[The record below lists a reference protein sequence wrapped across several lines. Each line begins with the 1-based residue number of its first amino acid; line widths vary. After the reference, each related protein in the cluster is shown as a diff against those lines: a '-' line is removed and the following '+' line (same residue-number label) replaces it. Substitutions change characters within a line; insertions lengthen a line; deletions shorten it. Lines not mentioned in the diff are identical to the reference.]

1 MLQLLM
7 DIISNR
13 IMNTQSFRLHLLIC
27 LVACFTTISEG
38 LAQNKSNGL
47 IGRRKS
53 KKSSEVKIPRMSKD
67 SLSWYVREIYSA
79 ARKENLNT
87 KGKEQI
93 LSRWEDDKQKLNSTI
108 NERDSEKNKDLIL
121 KLEQLEKQIVNLNK
135 IIDDEKRK
143 LESEFAQRTKS
154 DWNVLINATLKTAV
168 MVPMDIVQAMIAK
181 GSSEYLFQLTE
192 FGNQSELLSRVTNFM
207 DNGIGSSSTF
217 SEDYKQLKK
226 GINQEFVAQA
236 NYYKALMSRLKHFET
251 AAKDLDGILSEIR
264 GNKEPKVRK
273 SFLDLYTYSSALD
286 AYPYLK
292 KKYDA
297 NYTKDDPLG
306 LTF

>member
-1 MLQLLM
+1 
-7 DIISNR
+7 
-13 IMNTQSFRLHLLIC
+13 MNTQSFRLHLLIC

-207 DNGIGSSSTF
+207 DNGIGSPATF
-217 SEDYKQLKK
+217 SEDFKQLKR
-226 GINQEFVAQA
+226 GFNQEFVGQA
-236 NYYKALMSRLKHFET
+236 NYYKSLMTRLKHFE
-251 AAKDLDGILSEIR
+251 AASKDLDGILSDIR
-264 GNKEPKVRK
+264 GNKELKVRQ

-292 KKYDA
+292 KKYDS

>member
-1 MLQLLM
+1 MKVMKSKLFGRNLLCGLMLCLAFFTEANAQDKPNASTDKTKSKKGGDEKVAKMSDDSLLYYVKATYLQIQKDSQKSKENDQKVVQLEGEVK
-7 DIISNR
+7 N
-13 IMNTQSFRLHLLIC
+13 FRD
-27 LVACFTTISEG
+27 TISKKNNEIKVLKQQLSQQDKDIS
-38 LAQNKSNGL
+38 LANASVEAAKKNGELQAEQRNKTEWNNLIAATLKGAVMVQSELVQKMKSNG
-47 IGRRKS
+47 
-53 KKSSEVKIPRMSKD
+53 SSD
-67 SLSWYVREIYSA
+67 
-79 ARKENLNT
+79 
-87 KGKEQI
+87 
-93 LSRWEDDKQKLNSTI
+93 
-108 NERDSEKNKDLIL
+108 
-121 KLEQLEKQIVNLNK
+121 
-135 IIDDEKRK
+135 
-143 LESEFAQRTKS
+143 
-154 DWNVLINATLKTAV
+154 
-168 MVPMDIVQAMIAK
+168 
-181 GSSEYLFQLTE
+181 YLFQLTE